1 MKKATILLVAIMLC
15 GMTFAAE
22 KNLQDI
28 DQRIAPPNFSPLDG
42 TWCSQPGVAIPD
54 SDAGV
59 ATDTLTIA
67 DSETIANMDVSL
79 QIQHTWI
86 GDLRAELTNGN
97 CTIQLLHRIGLDGDT
112 CCGCSGDDIDA
123 TLDDDGAGSI
133 EDSCG
138 SGGSGGAAGSF
149 TPGDPLGNG
158 LWPTAM
164 ADCNGEDTAGDW
176 LLTVSDGAGG
186 DTGVVIEWCITNTT
200 GGGGTGDGGGAVPAT
215 GTTGLII
222 LAVLLMIGGSLFVL
236 QRRRA

>member
-1 MKKATILLVAIMLC
+1 MKKVTILMVAVLLC

-22 KNLQDI
+22 KNLQEI
-28 DQRIAPPNFSPLDG
+28 DQRIAPPSFSPLDG
-42 TWCSQPGVAIPD
+42 TWCSQPNVAIPD
-54 SDAGV
+54 SDGGAAV
-59 ATDTLTIA
+59 DVLSIPDA
-67 DSETIANMDVSL
+67 ETIANLDVSL
-79 QIQHTWI
+79 QIVHTWT

-112 CCGCSGDDIDA
+112 CCGCSGDDFDVV
-123 TLDDDGAGSI
+123 LDDDGASSI
-133 EDSCG
+133 EASCG

-164 ADCNGEDTAGDW
+164 ADCNGESTAGDW
-176 LLTVSDGAGG
+176 TLTVTDGAGG
-186 DTGVVIEWCITNTT
+186 DTGVVLEWCVTNT